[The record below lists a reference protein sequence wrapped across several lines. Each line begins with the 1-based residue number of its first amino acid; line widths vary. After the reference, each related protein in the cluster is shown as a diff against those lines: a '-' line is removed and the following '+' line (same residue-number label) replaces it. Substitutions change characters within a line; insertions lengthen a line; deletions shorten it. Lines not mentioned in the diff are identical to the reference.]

1 MQRKLLLVDDE
12 VGILRALRRL
22 FRKAGYQ
29 ISIAESAEEALE
41 LLAVDE
47 FPVILS
53 DFRMPGA
60 DGGTLLQRAV
70 ELDPPCV
77 GLILSGFAELKQVL
91 GAFNSGAVHRFV
103 SKPWSDDDLLEQVEN
118 AFHIAEQKRS
128 DIDMDRR
135 GLLNS
140 LQRDYQRLYPV
151 NLVDE
156 LDSVAGQVKALY
168 AVEFSSPRVVL
179 AQEQLDTKSALAL
192 LTDRLVRSVLKGTV
206 FCHWNG
212 YTLMLL
218 GDSQQSALIE
228 EQLQNQSSLRWS
240 VSHPTELAGADRVR
254 QLLFNLAHTDAD
266 KAEFASSGWS
276 TLRDTEL
283 SETISRAVKE
293 RSFSA
298 VFQPICADT
307 GELTA
312 LEALVRCPAV
322 TDSDVSLSELI
333 RQIDLLGYTDLF
345 TDLQLAAA
353 LSEFQSLD
361 LPAEIKLVLN
371 ISLRQC
377 SSPHLQSLLVQ
388 HVSESGV
395 ELERIAVDV
404 GEAALRSKIPCCMA
418 NLEWLRAE
426 GVELTLDDQGAAH
439 AYFNTDD
446 VLAVDAVKLDR
457 AFLHEL
463 DAHANRQEM
472 LVNLC
477 DRIEERGKRLSF
489 EGVENQQQLAFVR
502 EHYRFSYQGYGLA
515 RPMCGAEIRTW
526 LAQREP
532 R

>member
-1 MQRKLLLVDDE
+1 MQRNLLLVDDE

-22 FRKAGYQ
+22 FRRAGYQ

-41 LLAVDE
+41 RLAVEE

-60 DGGTLLQRAV
+60 DGGALLQRAA

-103 SKPWSDDDLLEQVEN
+103 PKPWVDNDLLEQIEN
-118 AFHIAEQKRS
+118 AFHIAEEKRS

-140 LQRDYQRLYPV
+140 LQRDYQRFYPV

-156 LDSVAGQVKALY
+156 LDTPGGKTRALY

-179 AQEQLDTKSALAL
+179 AQEHLDTKSALAL
-192 LTDRLVRSVLKGTV
+192 LTDRLVRTLPNDTG

-218 GDSQQSALIE
+218 VDSEQSASVE
-228 EQLQNQSSLRWS
+228 EQLRSLSYLRWC
-240 VSHPTELAGADRVR
+240 VSHPKELAGADRLR
-254 QLLFNLAHTDAD
+254 QLLLDLSHMDLD
-266 KAEFASSGWS
+266 KAEFGQSGWG
-276 TLRDTEL
+276 TLLDTEL
-283 SETISRAVKE
+283 SETITRAVNE

-307 GELTA
+307 GELKA

-322 TDSDVSLSELI
+322 TDSEVSLGELI
-333 RQIDLLGYTDLF
+333 RHIDLLGYTDLF
-345 TDLQLAAA
+345 TELQLAAA
-353 LSEFQSLD
+353 VSEFKALN
-361 LPAEIKLVLN
+361 LPEEIKLVLN

-377 SSPHLQSLLVQ
+377 SSPHLQSLIEHSVGKAGLNLQ
-388 HVSESGV
+388 RLS
-395 ELERIAVDV
+395 IDI
-404 GEAALRSKIPCCMA
+404 GEATLRSKTPGCMA
-418 NLEWLRAE
+418 NLEWLRDA

-463 DAHANRQEM
+463 DAHPNKQEM

-489 EGVENQQQLAFVR
+489 EGVENQQQLSFVR
-502 EHYRFSYQGYGLA
+502 ERYRFSYQGYGLA
-515 RPMCGAEIRTW
+515 KPMNGSDIRLW
-526 LAQREP
+526 LAQRDA
-532 R
+532 